1 MKTKYTSWLCGAL
14 LAWATTAGWA
24 QTLTPTLSS
33 EGGYFSVT
41 PEQAA
46 GIGLHAPSKPAQG
59 LYISNKLLRTKF
71 DKGLSVEMAR
81 EVVGEVF
88 QASERHA
95 VPPEVILAIIEKES
109 QFDRNTRSPYGS
121 VGLMQIIPRWHR
133 DKIQQAGGTSAQLM
147 QNTALH
153 IEVGVQVLKEALAR
167 SNGNMVN
174 ALARYNGSLGS
185 RRGVLYANSVL
196 HKAQHY
202 RTNQALLVQLQEL

>member
-1 MKTKYTSWLCGAL
+1 
-14 LAWATTAGWA
+14 
-24 QTLTPTLSS
+24 
-33 EGGYFSVT
+33 
-41 PEQAA
+41 
-46 GIGLHAPSKPAQG
+46 
-59 LYISNKLLRTKF
+59 
-71 DKGLSVEMAR
+71 
-81 EVVGEVF
+81 
-88 QASERHA
+88 
-95 VPPEVILAIIEKES
+95 
-109 QFDRNTRSPYGS
+109 
-121 VGLMQIIPRWHR
+121 
-133 DKIQQAGGTSAQLM
+133 M